1 MRSITHS
8 EIDHKWAVIRLS
20 DIQNEEQKRKLEDT
34 MRTEATEFLKSSP
47 KVKQLCV
54 FERNG

>member
-1 MRSITHS
+1 MRSITHL

-20 DIQNEEQKRKLEDT
+20 DIQNEKQKRLLEDT
-34 MRTEATEFLKSSP
+34 MKSEATEFLKSSP

-54 FERNG
+54 FERKG